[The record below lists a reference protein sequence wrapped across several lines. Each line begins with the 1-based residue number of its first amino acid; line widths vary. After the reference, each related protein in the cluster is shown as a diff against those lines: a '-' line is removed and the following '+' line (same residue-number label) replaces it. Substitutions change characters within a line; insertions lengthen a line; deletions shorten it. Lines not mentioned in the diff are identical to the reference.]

1 METKKLIPYSV
12 YLPEDHH
19 IKLKEFAKERKASE
33 LIRNAIGMLVDGT
46 DVYTSGYNKAIID
59 AAKVIY
65 DCEEAQMIAVK
76 GKDLGVI
83 LSERIAEL
91 EVRK

>member
-1 METKKLIPYSV
+1 MDSKKLIPYSV
-12 YLPEDHH
+12 YLPEEHH
-19 IKLKEFAKERKASE
+19 IKLKEFAKKRKASE

-46 DVYTSGYNKAIID
+46 DVYTSGYNKAIKD
-59 AAKVIY
+59 AAKAIY

-91 EVRK
+91 EIK